1 MNETANT
8 PTPTNPTELA
18 RETLRRLAREHTAP
32 TPENYLALYSEIA
45 RSAGIPHV
53 ATTETETPPASEDRD
68 QRETLKRIV
77 LLLMENVGELVED
90 DTWLRGQLNM
100 VQEALAGPLKT
111 QALQEVEQRLKQ
123 VISKQGTVKQ
133 DMQAA
138 AATLKSTMTT
148 FVGHM
153 GAAVA
158 AGGEYQEKISA
169 HMARI
174 GKTEDVKE
182 LGSIL
187 ETLLEDTRASQAES
201 VRVQEQMSQERDA
214 ALDAES
220 RIKQMETQIAEMS
233 ALVREDPLTH
243 SLNRRGL
250 DEEFAREAARADRYK
265 TPFSVSLIDIDNFKK
280 LNDKRGH
287 QVGDDALVHLVKV
300 TKEELRITDH
310 VARLGGEEFLILLP
324 NTGIDEAEQILV
336 RLQRSLTKT
345 YFLDKD
351 EHVLITF
358 SAGVAERVPGEA
370 QEAAIARADAAMY
383 LAKQTGKNRVCIAP
397 APPVADNAPQ

>member
-250 DEEFAREAARADRYK
+250 DEEFAREASRADRYK

-310 VARLGGEEFLILLP
+310 VARLGGEEFFIMLP
-324 NTGIDEAEQILV
+324 NTAVKEAELIIT
-336 RLQRSLTKT
+336 RLQRSLTRK
-345 YFLDKD
+345 YFLDNS
-351 EHVLITF
+351 EQVLITF
-358 SAGVAERVPGEA
+358 SAGVAERANGED
-370 QEAAIARADAAMY
+370 QDSVIKRADAAMY
-383 LAKQTGKNRVCIAP
+383 EAKQTGKNRVCLAP
-397 APPVADNAPQ
+397 AAA